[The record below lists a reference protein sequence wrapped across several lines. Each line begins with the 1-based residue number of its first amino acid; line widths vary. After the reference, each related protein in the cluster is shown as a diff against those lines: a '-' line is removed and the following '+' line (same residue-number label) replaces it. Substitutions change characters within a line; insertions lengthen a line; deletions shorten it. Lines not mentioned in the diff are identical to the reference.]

1 MKVRQKLLLLL
12 ESEIKNSAPVPPSL
26 PSSRVPLVDFLL
38 SPLKR
43 VQNMTSELSQ
53 RFHSQMD
60 TLRHNFNSQAQ
71 KTYQTLEAQP
81 QKVFSRI
88 KAFVEPKIE
97 SLSNVTSNIVESM
110 IEPKLDSWTNI
121 TNTILQSQKY
131 QVEANFNK
139 FIKVNFEF
147 TSHSSTLLPN
157 SIMLP
162 NPTYLK

>member
-1 MKVRQKLLLLL
+1 MANFVAKVRQKLLLWLQ
-12 ESEIKNSAPVPPSL
+12 SEIKNSAPAPPS

-43 VQNMTSELSQ
+43 VQNMTSVLSQ

-60 TLRHNFNSQAQ
+60 TLRHNFNSQAK

-97 SLSNVTSNIVESM
+97 SLSNVTSNIVETV
-110 IEPKLDSWTNI
+110 IEPKLDSLTNI
-121 TNTILQSQKY
+121 TNNILQTQKY
-131 QVEANFNK
+131 QAEANFNK
-139 FIKVNFEF
+139 FIKVI
-147 TSHSSTLLPN
+147 SCYLL
-157 SIMLP
+157 IL
-162 NPTYLK
+162 

>member
-1 MKVRQKLLLLL
+1 
-12 ESEIKNSAPVPPSL
+12 
-26 PSSRVPLVDFLL
+26 
-38 SPLKR
+38 
-43 VQNMTSELSQ
+43 MTSELSQ

-139 FIKVNFEF
+139 FIKV
-147 TSHSSTLLPN
+147 TLN
-157 SIMLP
+157 SPHIVV
-162 NPTYLK
+162 T